1 MVTLK
6 MLSIQDLQCPDYPT
20 ATGAGGYVTVRGW
33 LRPHIFA
40 TLTSMPVSLQAF
52 IAVLPWLPKLSMFL
66 LG

>member
-6 MLSIQDLQCPDYPT
+6 VFSIQDLQCLAYPT
-20 ATGAGGYVTVRGW
+20 AIGAGGYVMVRGW

-52 IAVLPWLPKLSMFL
+52 ITILPWLPKLSLFL